1 MPLVRIL
8 KRSESSFNHSERQMS
23 YRSRISNVSFY
34 SDGHHGGH
42 GHHGESQQIERLREL
57 VKAGNVS
64 IGEIFALLR
73 KGEIGVHLSH
83 PTTTPGETL
92 FFLLRIAL

>member
-1 MPLVRIL
+1 MLTFNEANCLLVIIVRVNAVQ
-8 KRSESSFNHSERQMS
+8 KTK
-23 YRSRISNVSFY
+23 NVSFY

-92 FFLLRIAL
+92 FLLRIAL